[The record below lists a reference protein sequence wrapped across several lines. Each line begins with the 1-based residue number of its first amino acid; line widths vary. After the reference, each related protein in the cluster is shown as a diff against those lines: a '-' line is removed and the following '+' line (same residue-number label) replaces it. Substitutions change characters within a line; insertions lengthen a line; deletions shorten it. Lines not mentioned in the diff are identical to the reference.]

1 VPRRIAEG
9 LSHDTRRENPTGP
22 GYRRVA
28 SKPEPHGLRRP
39 GPGASWVQLLCLP
52 SHPVRISVG
61 NLPFRGSLLW
71 VPMPSRLSEQ
81 LFAVL
86 FGRARTLHSR
96 MLAGS

>member
-1 VPRRIAEG
+1 
-9 LSHDTRRENPTGP
+9 
-22 GYRRVA
+22 
-28 SKPEPHGLRRP
+28 
-39 GPGASWVQLLCLP
+39 VQLLCLP